1 MAWILY
7 KRNLTFYSWNSITAI
22 IVLCSP
28 NKPLQ
33 NLLQSFDTY
42 VTEGQRIH
50 YNFVKP
56 HLSLGGQT
64 PTLAAGIKGN
74 DKWLSM
80 IKNAKK
86 NGGKI

>member
-1 MAWILY
+1 MERLNSKIRERTKVVRAW
-7 KRNLTFYSWNSITAI
+7 KKHKT
-22 IVLCSP
+22 
-28 NKPLQ
+28 PLA
-33 NLLQSFDTY
+33 
-42 VTEGQRIH
+42 EGQRIH

-64 PTLAAGIKGN
+64 PGLTARIKGN

-80 IKNAKK
+80 IKNTKK